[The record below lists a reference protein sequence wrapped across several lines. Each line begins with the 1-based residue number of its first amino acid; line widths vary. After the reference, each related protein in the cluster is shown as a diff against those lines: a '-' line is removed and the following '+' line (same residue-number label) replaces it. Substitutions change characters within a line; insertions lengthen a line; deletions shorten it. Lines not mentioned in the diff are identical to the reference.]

1 MVNKITTTQKT
12 LKSPEVK
19 AKFEEVLGK
28 KADGFVAS
36 LLSVVGNSNL
46 KNADAN
52 SVMTAAMKAATLDL
66 PIEPSLGFAYVIPYA
81 KEAQFQIGYKGY
93 IQLALRSGQLTGL
106 NCGVVYESQFVSYDP
121 LFEELEL
128 DFTKQPSGEIVGYFA
143 SMKLSTGFKKVTY
156 WSKEEILIHKK
167 KFVKSTNGPW
177 RDHFDAM
184 AQKTVL
190 KAMLT
195 KYAPASI
202 ESKMLQTAIA
212 EDDSERFENAKDV
225 TPDEPIISVD
235 ERVTSEN
242 SQEEH
247 ASETQETT
255 EQNEEVV
262 EELFPVGKS

>member
-1 MVNKITTTQKT
+1 MSNQITKTQQT

-19 AKFEEVLGK
+19 KKFEEVLGK
-28 KADGFVAS
+28 KTEGFVAS

-66 PIEPSLGFAYVIPYA
+66 PIEPSLGFAYVIPYGR
-81 KEAQFQIGYKGY
+81 EAQFQIGYKGF

-106 NCGVVYESQFVSYDP
+106 NCGIVYESQFVSYDP

-128 DFTKQPSGEIVGYFA
+128 DFTQQASGDAVGYFA
-143 SMKLSTGFKKVTY
+143 SMKLANGFKKVTY
-156 WSKEEILIHKK
+156 WSKEQVLAHKK
-167 KFVKSTNGPW
+167 KFVKSANGPW

-202 ESKMLQTAIA
+202 ESKMIQTAIT

-225 TPDEPIISVD
+225 TPDEPIISID
-235 ERVTSEN
+235 ESVTSEVSQN
-242 SQEEH
+242 EPSTESQEQLPED
-247 ASETQETT
+247 E
-255 EQNEEVV
+255 V
-262 EELFPVGKS
+262 EELFPIGKS